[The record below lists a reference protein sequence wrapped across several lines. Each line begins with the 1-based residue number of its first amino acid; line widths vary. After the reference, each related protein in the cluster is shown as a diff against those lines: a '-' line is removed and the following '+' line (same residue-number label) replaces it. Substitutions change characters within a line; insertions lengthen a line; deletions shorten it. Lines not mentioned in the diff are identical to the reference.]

1 MLQDF
6 NKCNNNKL
14 MVNLLYYSDLYSAES
29 PCEFMGQC
37 KITVNYKVLATVTV
51 SARSAEV

>member
-51 SARSAEV
+51 SAR